1 LLKAC
6 SEMRVPAA
14 GIIPELDVWTY
25 QRKPK
30 QAEVYEMKSNW
41 GYIRHHKSDFL
52 EMGLVKVAF
61 LWELLAVGFS
71 VLNSDLDVVWLNGH
85 WQRWMT
91 HSDPTHPAV
100 PEAALIAAAD
110 VLVTTDGLDVRQD
123 ARGGLAGIIELN
135 TGVVYFRQTVGAKA
149 MVQSW
154 RKAMLHQKGRPDLTE
169 NVNDQSLFNQVVRG
183 SDIGTGSWA
192 LTSWAK
198 ELLRENISLPESAI
212 SNLVDGVRRVHRSVS
227 GHEPCLPGEGCKM
240 VSFTYGTLPIRP
252 FTGGHTWFN
261 QNVQGMEGHELPQ
274 NEPITVHFTFQFGDT
289 KDYPH
294 GKRQRAREAALW
306 AVDPP
311 E

>member
-1 LLKAC
+1 MLPEVSGRALALNEPAKHALAAVEPRGTTIHFTFGTSVMMDFVKNWLHFAQKAGLTPLLVGAADLTLLKAC

-14 GIIPELDVWTY
+14 GIIPELD
-25 QRKPK
+25 RKPK

-71 VLNSDLDVVWLNGH
+71 VLISDLDVVWLNGH

-169 NVNDQSLFNQVVRG
+169 NVNDQSLFNQV
-183 SDIGTGSWA
+183 
-192 LTSWAK
+192 
-198 ELLRENISLPESAI
+198 
-212 SNLVDGVRRVHRSVS
+212 RRVEPDETSV
-227 GHEPCLPGEGCKM
+227 GL
-240 VSFTYGTLPIRP
+240 
-252 FTGGHTWFN
+252 
-261 QNVQGMEGHELPQ
+261 
-274 NEPITVHFTFQFGDT
+274 
-289 KDYPH
+289 
-294 GKRQRAREAALW
+294 
-306 AVDPP
+306 
-311 E
+311 